1 MKRQCK
7 KGNITSMN
15 ARFLYRAGSLL
26 LFSVTLWLPAPA
38 ASNASAALAPEAA
51 AVARSFLFAFTRNDR
66 EAIREMVPESLG
78 LRYGPCPFAQMP
90 VLKNPRV
97 DNRVGAI
104 EFTGAMTDP
113 GLPNKGMVVLRFY
126 EQDGEIKWLV
136 RQIYWYPRLPP
147 NADLPDRSPT
157 EADRKQEPD
166 AVAAATAFLQ
176 AWRAG
181 DYQKM
186 DALTFRWW
194 EVERRPPKWVKMTG
208 ADLSVRPTTLN
219 GTRVDFIAKLRL
231 GGILPKRVQG
241 NLWLVEEDGCWRVRP
256 VTFAFWF

>member
-1 MKRQCK
+1 MKRPCK
-7 KGNITSMN
+7 KGNITSMS
-15 ARFLYRAGSLL
+15 AKLLYRAGSLL
-26 LFSVTLWLPAPA
+26 LFSVALWLPTPA
-38 ASNASAALAPEAA
+38 ASGASPALAPEAG
-51 AVARSFLFAFTRNDR
+51 AVARDFLFAFTRNDR
-66 EAIREMVPESLG
+66 EAIKGMVPESLP
-78 LRYGPCPFAQMP
+78 LRYGPCPFGQTL

-97 DNRVGAI
+97 DNRVAAI

-113 GLPNKGMVVLRFY
+113 GLPNKGAMVLRYY
-126 EQDGEIKWLV
+126 EQDGEIKWLM

-147 NADLPDRSPT
+147 NADVPDRSPT

-166 AVAAATAFLQ
+166 AMAAATAFLQ
-176 AWRAG
+176 AWRAR
-181 DYQKM
+181 DYRKM
-186 DALTFRWW
+186 DTLTFRWW

-208 ADLSVRPTTLN
+208 AELTTCPTNLD
-219 GTRVDFIAKLRL
+219 GTRVDFIAKLRV

>member
-1 MKRQCK
+1 MRA
-7 KGNITSMN
+7 TLLHRML
-15 ARFLYRAGSLL
+15 FLSF
-26 LFSVTLWLPAPA
+26 FSAILSLPAA
-38 ASNASAALAPEAA
+38 GASNACAALTPEGA
-51 AVARSFLFAFTRNDR
+51 AVARGFLFAFTRNDR
-66 EAIREMVPESLG
+66 EAIRGMVPESLR
-78 LRYGPCPFAQMP
+78 LRYGPCPFAHMP

-104 EFTGAMTDP
+104 EFTGSMTDP
-113 GLPNKGMVVLRFY
+113 GLPTKGAMVMRYY

-147 NADLPDRSPT
+147 HADLPERSPT

-166 AVAAATAFLQ
+166 AVAAAKAFLE
-176 AWRAG
+176 AWEEG
-181 DYQKM
+181 DYERM
-186 DALTFRWW
+186 DELTFRWW

-208 ADLSVRPTTLN
+208 AEMNARPTTLD
-219 GTRVDFIAKLRL
+219 GTRVDFIAKLRI

-241 NLWLVEEDGCWRVRP
+241 NLWLVKENGSWRVRP